1 MATTTLRIE
10 PVLRERITQ
19 LAHALNQTPHN
30 FMLEAL
36 AEKADE
42 AEWKL
47 SMQREAQ
54 QRDAA
59 LQAGESG
66 VEWHE
71 MRTYLRGRLSEAG
84 TASNSKPE
92 KGRATSFWPRRSE
105 LISTGFSTSFLSTR
119 PNLPTR
125 ASKPSLPP
133 STFCKPAR

>member
-1 MATTTLRIE
+1 MSTTTLRIE
-10 PVLRERITQ
+10 DTLRERIAR
-19 LAHALNQTPHN
+19 LAQALEQTPHN

-36 AEKADE
+36 AQKVDE

-71 MRTYLRGRLSEAG
+71 MRTYLRDRLNAAA
-84 TASNSKPE
+84 TASGKS
-92 KGRATSFWPRRSE
+92 
-105 LISTGFSTSFLSTR
+105 LSD
-119 PNLPTR
+119 P
-125 ASKPSLPP
+125 K
-133 STFCKPAR
+133 